1 MNRTIGALAL
11 VAVMVGGACS
21 ESKTVKPGATV
32 GTTTS
37 TTALPTTAPPTPS
50 TTAAPPTAPP
60 TTTTTLSPQ
69 ALAENEVRAAWK
81 EIIGLSDACYAG
93 PTTCT
98 AENFAIEPYLS
109 ALNTRIANDYVALG
123 RHVEANESDPAYD
136 TIDSIILSDDGQTVT
151 FERCYWSTSIVVQDD
166 PWAIVNDLKTTYRS
180 TVRLSKVGGVWL
192 AYQFRS
198 DGSPVGGR
206 NDCGPR
212 S

>member
-21 ESKTVKPGATV
+21 ESKTVKPGAAV

-37 TTALPTTAPPTPS
+37 TTALPTTAPPAPS

-81 EIIGLSDACYAG
+81 EIVGLRNACYSA
-93 PTTCT
+93 PTTCV
-98 AENFAIEPYLS
+98 AEGFAVEPQLS
-109 ALNTRIANDYVALG
+109 GFKTLIANDYVALG
-123 RHVEANESDPAYD
+123 RHVEVNESDPEYD
-136 TIDSIILSDDGQTVT
+136 TIEQVVISDDGQTAT
-151 FERCYWSTSIVVQDD
+151 FERCYWSTSVVVQDD
-166 PWAIVNDLKTTYRS
+166 PRAIVNDLKTTYRAM
-180 TVRLSKVGGVWL
+180 VRLRKVDGVWYS
-192 AYQFRS
+192 YQFRTV
-198 DGSPVGGR
+198 GSPVTGR

-212 S
+212 P